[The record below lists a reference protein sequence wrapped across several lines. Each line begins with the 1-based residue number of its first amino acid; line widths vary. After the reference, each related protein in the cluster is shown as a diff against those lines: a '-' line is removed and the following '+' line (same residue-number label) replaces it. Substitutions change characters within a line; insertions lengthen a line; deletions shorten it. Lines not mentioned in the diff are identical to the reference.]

1 MKTPRVFALSYH
13 DVVRK
18 DGAPS
23 GVTGVGRGHYALTW
37 ERFSEHLD
45 AIAQAVTAP
54 ASILPEGAEAA
65 RALRDWCL
73 TFDDGGASALEVGE
87 ELRRR
92 EWRAYFFITTGLVG
106 RSGFLDHDAI
116 RELDRMNHVVG
127 SHSVTH
133 PERMSSLPTDKL
145 LAEWQASVADLSELL
160 GRVVRTG
167 SVPGGD
173 YSRRVAALAARAGI
187 TTLFTSEPD
196 TAPRWVEG
204 CLVVGRYPIRRG
216 TSARDAARAA
226 TGHPAPWLSHYVGW
240 NLRKAAKAHGGTY
253 YERMRRRVLQARYGA
268 PARR

>member
-1 MKTPRVFALSYH
+1 VKTPRIFALSYH
-13 DVVRK
+13 DVVRR
-18 DGAPS
+18 DAGPS
-23 GVTGVGRGHYALTW
+23 GVTGVGRGHYAVAW

-45 AIAQAVTAP
+45 AIARAVSAP
-54 ASILPEGAEAA
+54 PSVDLDGAVAG
-65 RALRDWCL
+65 RALHAWCL

-92 EWRAYFFITTGLVG
+92 DWRAYFFITTGLVG
-106 RSGFLDHDAI
+106 RSGFLGEDAI

-127 SHSVTH
+127 SHSVRH
-133 PERMSSLPTDKL
+133 PDRMSSLPTDKL
-145 LAEWQASVADLSELL
+145 LAEWQESVASLSELL
-160 GRVVRTG
+160 RHDVRAG

-204 CLVVGRYPIRRG
+204 CLVLGRYPIRRR
-216 TSARDAARAA
+216 TTARAAARAA
-226 TGHPAPWLSHYVGW
+226 TGHPAPWLVHYAGW
-240 NLRKAAKAHGGTY
+240 TFRKAAKAHSGTY
-253 YERMRRRVLQARYGA
+253 YDRMRRRVLEARYGA